1 MPPLDKMITRSLGA
15 TASRFSP
22 SSLSFLSSPLSP
34 HIVKMASDL
43 SIEQNNKIRVTLGL
57 KPLPVPGAGP
67 EFREDDSES
76 GEEED
81 PASTIETRP
90 AESYDNW
97 KKVQDAAEAKRKRD
111 EKNAAIKR
119 ARDIAQRNLQLQGTT
134 LGEVNGEELDTK
146 AFLAQTNKNR
156 KKIEKDRARRLAEEL
171 EERERLAAAEYTA
184 ADLAGIKV
192 GHSAGAFEGGEDHI
206 LTLKDAAVDD
216 DEEDDELENLDL
228 VEKERTEEKLEL
240 KKKKPVYDPTAENQG
255 ILSQY
260 DEEIEGKKRKRF
272 TLDAQGSTEER
283 EAKRQEVSNQLRK
296 NIISLDFEPEVP
308 ASDYMDISEV
318 KIKKPKKKKAKATK
332 RGTFM
337 EDDEIAPVT
346 DSNDA
351 QGSSAMDIDSK
362 AGVPVPARRKPINED
377 VSFVDDDD
385 LQASLALQRR
395 AAFKKRKKISPEE
408 LAKQLR
414 EEETQTPMEI
424 ESPDGEDE
432 EPGLVIDETSEFVSN
447 LHKPTLLAQE
457 EKPTRAVAKVRESPE
472 GEAEAEIEGEG
483 VEIDMDRYADIDDE
497 EELAARIKRDQEST
511 TEPQQLTVTGLEEES
526 SLDQGLAATLS
537 MLKSRGLVK
546 DNDGGQKNALM
557 RDRQRFLAEKLNR
570 ETETERRAR
579 QQRERD
585 RTSGK
590 LERMSAR
597 EREEHAR
604 WENKHRDQQEA
615 RHMAEVF
622 NSQYK
627 PDVQLRYVDEF
638 GRNMNQKEAF
648 KQLSHQ
654 FHGKGSGK
662 MKTEKRLKKIEDEK
676 KLESMSTLDGSQNNP
691 MNTVMDTAAR
701 KNRQAG
707 VRMG

>member
-1 MPPLDKMITRSLGA
+1 
-15 TASRFSP
+15 
-22 SSLSFLSSPLSP
+22 
-34 HIVKMASDL
+34 MADAL
-43 SIEQNNKIRVTLGL
+43 SIEQNNKIRVALGL

-67 EFREDDSES
+67 EFRDDDSES
-76 GEEED
+76 GEEEEA
-81 PASTIETRP
+81 ASTVESRQ

-119 ARDIAQRNLQLQGTT
+119 ARDIAQRNLQLQGST
-134 LGEVNGEELDTK
+134 LGEGNDVELDTK
-146 AFLAQTNKNR
+146 AWLAQSKKR
-156 KKIEKDRARRLAEEL
+156 QKKIEKERAQRLAKEL

-192 GHSAGAFEGGEDHI
+192 GHSAGAFEDGEDHI

-216 DEEDDELENLDL
+216 EEEDDELQNLDL

-308 ASDYMDISEV
+308 SSDYMDISEV
-318 KIKKPKKKKAKATK
+318 KIKKPKKKKTKATK
-332 RGTFM
+332 KRAFM
-337 EDDEIAPVT
+337 DDDEVAPAT
-346 DSNDA
+346 DSTDA

-362 AGVPVPARRKPINED
+362 DGVPVPATRKPTNED

-414 EEETQTPMEI
+414 EEETQTPMDI
-424 ESPDGEDE
+424 ENSDNE

-457 EKPTRAVAKVRESPE
+457 EKHKHAIAAAKEPESPNTEPE
-472 GEAEAEIEGEG
+472 GKDL
-483 VEIDMDRYADIDDE
+483 EIDMDRYGDIEDE
-497 EELAARIKRDQEST
+497 EELAARIKHDEAQAEASAA
-511 TEPQQLTVTGLEEES
+511 EPQQLTVTGLEEES
-526 SLDQGLAATLS
+526 TLDQGLAATLS

-546 DNDGGQKNALM
+546 DNDGSSKNALM
-557 RDRQRFLAEKLNR
+557 RDRQRFLAEKTSR
-570 ETETERRAR
+570 ESETERRAR

-604 WENKHRDQQEA
+604 WENKQRDQQEA
-615 RHMAEVF
+615 RHMADVF
-622 NSQYK
+622 NREYK

-662 MKTEKRLKKIEDEK
+662 GKTEKRLKKVEEEK
-676 KLESMSTLDGSQNNP
+676 KREAMPTLDGSQQTG
-691 MNTVMDTAAR
+691 MNTVMGTAAR

-707 VRMG
+707 VRLG

>member
-1 MPPLDKMITRSLGA
+1 
-15 TASRFSP
+15 
-22 SSLSFLSSPLSP
+22 
-34 HIVKMASDL
+34 MADAL
-43 SIEQNNKIRVTLGL
+43 SIEQNNKIRVALGL

-76 GEEED
+76 GEEEE
-81 PASTIETRP
+81 PASTIETRQ

-97 KKVQDAAEAKRKRD
+97 QKLQDAAEAKRKRE

-119 ARDIAQRNLQLQGTT
+119 ARDIAQRNLQLQGST
-134 LGEVNGEELDTK
+134 LGEANDEELDTK
-146 AFLAQTNKNR
+146 AWLAQTKKR
-156 KKIEKDRARRLAEEL
+156 QKKIEKVRAQRLAEEL

-216 DEEDDELENLDL
+216 DEEDDELQNLDL

-260 DEEIEGKKRKRF
+260 DDEIEGKKRKRF
-272 TLDAQGSTEER
+272 TLDAKGSTEER

-308 ASDYMDISEV
+308 SSDYMDISEV

-332 RGTFM
+332 QRTLM
-337 EDDEIAPVT
+337 DDDEITPAA
-346 DSNDA
+346 DSIDT
-351 QGSSAMDIDSK
+351 QGSSAMDIDSNG
-362 AGVPVPARRKPINED
+362 GVSVPARRKPVNED

-424 ESPDGEDE
+424 ENSDNEGE

-447 LHKPTLLAQE
+447 LHKPTLLAQD
-457 EKPTRAVAKVRESPE
+457 EKHIRSVTKEPESPSAEPE
-472 GEAEAEIEGEG
+472 GEREGEG
-483 VEIDMDRYADIDDE
+483 VEIDMDRYGDVEDE
-497 EELAARIKRDQEST
+497 EELAARIKRDQESAA
-511 TEPQQLTVTGLEEES
+511 EPPQLTGTGLEEES

-546 DNDGGQKNALM
+546 DNDGSSKNALM
-557 RDRQRFLAEKLNR
+557 RDRQRFLAEKMNR
-570 ETETERRAR
+570 ESETERRAR

-604 WENKHRDQQEA
+604 WENKQRDQQEA

-622 NSQYK
+622 NREYK

-676 KLESMSTLDGSQNNP
+676 KLESMSTLDGSQNTG

>member
-1 MPPLDKMITRSLGA
+1 
-15 TASRFSP
+15 
-22 SSLSFLSSPLSP
+22 
-34 HIVKMASDL
+34 MADAL
-43 SIEQNNKIRVTLGL
+43 SIEQNNKIRVALGL

-76 GEEED
+76 GDEEE
-81 PASTIETRP
+81 PASTIETRQ

-97 KKVQDAAEAKRKRD
+97 QKVQDAAEAKRKRE

-119 ARDIAQRNLQLQGTT
+119 ARDIAQRNLQLQGST
-134 LGEVNGEELDTK
+134 LGEGNDEELDTK
-146 AFLAQTNKNR
+146 AWLAQTKKR
-156 KKIEKDRARRLAEEL
+156 QKKIEKVRAQRLAEEL

-216 DEEDDELENLDL
+216 DEEDDELQNLDL

-260 DEEIEGKKRKRF
+260 DDEIEGKKRKRF
-272 TLDAQGSTEER
+272 TLDAKGSTEER

-308 ASDYMDISEV
+308 SSDYMDISEV

-332 RGTFM
+332 QRTLM
-337 EDDEIAPVT
+337 DDDEIAPVA
-346 DSNDA
+346 DSIDA
-351 QGSSAMDIDSK
+351 QGSSAMDIDSNG
-362 AGVPVPARRKPINED
+362 GVPVPARRKPINED

-414 EEETQTPMEI
+414 EEENQTPMEI
-424 ESPDGEDE
+424 ENSDNEGE

-447 LHKPTLLAQE
+447 LHKPTLLAQD
-457 EKPTRAVAKVRESPE
+457 EKPIRSVTKEPESPSAE
-472 GEAEAEIEGEG
+472 PEAEGEGEG
-483 VEIDMDRYADIDDE
+483 VEIDMDRYGDIEDV
-497 EELAARIKRDQEST
+497 EELAARIKRDQESAA
-511 TEPQQLTVTGLEEES
+511 EPPQLTGTGLEEES

-546 DNDGGQKNALM
+546 DNDGSSKNALM
-557 RDRQRFLAEKLNR
+557 RDRQRFLAEKSNR
-570 ETETERRAR
+570 ESETERRAR

-604 WENKHRDQQEA
+604 WENKQRDQQEA

-622 NSQYK
+622 NREYK

-676 KLESMSTLDGSQNNP
+676 KLESMSTLDGSQNTG

>member
-1 MPPLDKMITRSLGA
+1 
-15 TASRFSP
+15 
-22 SSLSFLSSPLSP
+22 
-34 HIVKMASDL
+34 MADAL
-43 SIEQNNKIRVTLGL
+43 SIEQNNKIRVALGL
-57 KPLPVPGAGP
+57 KPLPVPGADP
-67 EFREDDSES
+67 EFRDDDDSES

-81 PASTIETRP
+81 PASTLESRQ
-90 AESYDNW
+90 AESYENW
-97 KKVQDAAEAKRKRD
+97 QKIQDAAEAKRKRD

-119 ARDIAQRNLQLQGTT
+119 ARDIAQRNLQLQGST
-134 LGEVNGEELDTK
+134 LGEANGDELDTK
-146 AFLAQTNKNR
+146 AWLAQSKKR
-156 KKIEKDRARRLAEEL
+156 QKKIEKERAQRLAEEL
-171 EERERLAAAEYTA
+171 EERERLAETEYTA

-216 DEEDDELENLDL
+216 EEEDDELQNLDL

-296 NIISLDFEPEVP
+296 NTISLDFEPEVP

-332 RGTFM
+332 QRTFM
-337 EDDEIAPVT
+337 DDEEVAPVA
-346 DSNDA
+346 DSTDA

-362 AGVPVPARRKPINED
+362 SGVPIPAPRKPINED

-395 AAFKKRKKISPEE
+395 TAFKKRKKISPEE

-414 EEETQTPMEI
+414 EEEAQTPMEI
-424 ESPDGEDE
+424 ENPDNEGE

-447 LHKPTLLAQE
+447 LHKPTLLEQE
-457 EKPTRAVAKVRESPE
+457 AKRATAAAKEPESPS
-472 GEAEAEIEGEG
+472 AEPEGEG
-483 VEIDMDRYADIDDE
+483 VEIDMDRYGDIEDE
-497 EELAARIKRDQEST
+497 EELAARIKRDEVSA
-511 TEPQQLTVTGLEEES
+511 EPQQLTGTGLEEES
-526 SLDQGLAATLS
+526 TLDQGLAATLS
-537 MLKSRGLVK
+537 MLKSRGLVQET
-546 DNDGGQKNALM
+546 DSTNRNALM
-557 RDRQRFLAEKLNR
+557 RDRQRFLADKLNR
-570 ETETERRAR
+570 ETEIERRAR

-585 RTSGK
+585 RASGK

-604 WENKHRDQQEA
+604 WENKQRDQQEA
-615 RHMAEVF
+615 RHMADVF
-622 NSQYK
+622 NREYK

-662 MKTEKRLKKIEDEK
+662 MKTEKRLKKIDEEK
-676 KLESMSTLDGSQNNP
+676 KRESMSTLDSSQNTG
-691 MNTVMDTAAR
+691 MNTAVGTAAR

-707 VRMG
+707 VRLG

>member
-1 MPPLDKMITRSLGA
+1 
-15 TASRFSP
+15 
-22 SSLSFLSSPLSP
+22 
-34 HIVKMASDL
+34 MADAL
-43 SIEQNNKIRVTLGL
+43 SIEQNNKIRVALGL

-67 EFREDDSES
+67 EFREDDDSES

-81 PASTIETRP
+81 PASTLESRQ

-97 KKVQDAAEAKRKRD
+97 KKIQDTAEAKRKRD

-119 ARDIAQRNLQLQGTT
+119 ARDIAQRNLQLQGST
-134 LGEVNGEELDTK
+134 LGEGNGDELDTK
-146 AFLAQTNKNR
+146 AWLSQSKKR
-156 KKIEKDRARRLAEEL
+156 QKKIEKERAQRLAEEL
-171 EERERLAAAEYTA
+171 EERERLAEAEYTA

-192 GHSAGAFEGGEDHI
+192 GHAAGAFDGGEDHI

-216 DEEDDELENLDL
+216 EEEDDELQNLDL

-308 ASDYMDISEV
+308 SSDYMDISEV

-332 RGTFM
+332 QRTFM
-337 EDDEIAPVT
+337 DDDDEIAPVA
-346 DSNDA
+346 DSTNA

-362 AGVPVPARRKPINED
+362 GGVPVPAPRKPINED
-377 VSFVDDDD
+377 VSFADDDD

-414 EEETQTPMEI
+414 EEETQTPMDI
-424 ESPDGEDE
+424 ENSDNEGE

-447 LHKPTLLAQE
+447 LHKPTLLEQE
-457 EKPTRAVAKVRESPE
+457 EKHATAAAKKPESP
-472 GEAEAEIEGEG
+472 GAEPEGEG
-483 VEIDMDRYADIDDE
+483 VEIDMDRYGDIEDE
-497 EELAARIKRDQEST
+497 EELAARIKRDEAPASET
-511 TEPQQLTVTGLEEES
+511 QQLTGTGLEEES
-526 SLDQGLAATLS
+526 TLDQGLAATLS

-546 DNDGGQKNALM
+546 DNDGTSQNTLM
-557 RDRQRFLAEKLNR
+557 RDRQRFLADKANR
-570 ETETERRAR
+570 ESETERRAR

-585 RTSGK
+585 RASGK

-604 WENKHRDQQEA
+604 WENKQRDQQEA
-615 RHMAEVF
+615 RHMADVF
-622 NSQYK
+622 NREYQ
-627 PDVQLRYVDEF
+627 PDIQLRYVDEF
-638 GRNMNQKEAF
+638 GRHLNKKEAF

-662 MKTEKRLKKIEDEK
+662 MKTEKRLKKIDEEK
-676 KLESMSTLDGSQNNP
+676 KRESMSTLDSSQNTG
-691 MNTVMDTAAR
+691 MNTAVGTAAR

-707 VRMG
+707 VRLG

>member
-1 MPPLDKMITRSLGA
+1 
-15 TASRFSP
+15 
-22 SSLSFLSSPLSP
+22 
-34 HIVKMASDL
+34 MADAL
-43 SIEQNNKIRVTLGL
+43 SIEQNNKIRVALGL

-67 EFREDDSES
+67 EFREDDDSES

-81 PASTIETRP
+81 PASTLESRQ

-97 KKVQDAAEAKRKRD
+97 KKIQDTAEAKRKRD

-119 ARDIAQRNLQLQGTT
+119 ARDIAQRNLQLQGST
-134 LGEVNGEELDTK
+134 LGEGNGDELDTK
-146 AFLAQTNKNR
+146 AWLSQSKKR
-156 KKIEKDRARRLAEEL
+156 QKKIEKERAQRLAEEL
-171 EERERLAAAEYTA
+171 AERERLAETEYTA

-192 GHSAGAFEGGEDHI
+192 GHAAGAFDGGEDHI

-216 DEEDDELENLDL
+216 EEEDDELQNLDL

-308 ASDYMDISEV
+308 SSDYMDISEV

-332 RGTFM
+332 KRTFM
-337 EDDEIAPVT
+337 DDDEIAPAA
-346 DSNDA
+346 DSTDA
-351 QGSSAMDIDSK
+351 QGSSAMDIDSNG
-362 AGVPVPARRKPINED
+362 GVPVAPRKPVNEN

-414 EEETQTPMEI
+414 EEETQTPMDI
-424 ESPDGEDE
+424 ENSDNEGE

-447 LHKPTLLAQE
+447 LHKPTLLEQE
-457 EKPTRAVAKVRESPE
+457 EKHATAAAKEPESPS
-472 GEAEAEIEGEG
+472 AEPEGEG
-483 VEIDMDRYADIDDE
+483 VEIDMDRYGDIEDE
-497 EELAARIKRDQEST
+497 EELAARIKRDEASAAQ
-511 TEPQQLTVTGLEEES
+511 PQQLTGTGLEEES
-526 SLDQGLAATLS
+526 TLDQGLAATLS

-546 DNDGGQKNALM
+546 DNDSTSQNTLM
-557 RDRQRFLAEKLNR
+557 RDRQRFLADKANR
-570 ETETERRAR
+570 ESETERRAR

-585 RTSGK
+585 RASGK

-604 WENKHRDQQEA
+604 WENKQRDQQEA
-615 RHMAEVF
+615 RHMADVF
-622 NSQYK
+622 NREYK

-662 MKTEKRLKKIEDEK
+662 MKTEKRLKKIDEEK
-676 KLESMSTLDGSQNNP
+676 KRESMSTLDSSQNTG
-691 MNTVMDTAAR
+691 MNAAVGTAAR

-707 VRMG
+707 VRLG

>member
-1 MPPLDKMITRSLGA
+1 
-15 TASRFSP
+15 
-22 SSLSFLSSPLSP
+22 
-34 HIVKMASDL
+34 MADAL
-43 SIEQNNKIRVTLGL
+43 SIEQNNKIRVALGL

-81 PASTIETRP
+81 PASTIETRQ

-119 ARDIAQRNLQLQGTT
+119 ARDIAQRNLQLQGST

-156 KKIEKDRARRLAEEL
+156 KKIEKDRARRLVEEL

-206 LTLKDAAVDD
+206 LTLKDAAVDN

-228 VEKERTEEKLEL
+228 IEKERTEEKLEL

-272 TLDAQGSTEER
+272 TLDAKGSTEER

-308 ASDYMDISEV
+308 TSDYMDISEV

-337 EDDEIAPVT
+337 DDDEIALVT
-346 DSNDA
+346 DSTDA

-362 AGVPVPARRKPINED
+362 AGVPVPPRRKPINED

-424 ESPDGEDE
+424 ENPDGEDE

-457 EKPTRAVAKVRESPE
+457 EKPTTTATKERESPE
-472 GEAEAEIEGEG
+472 AEAEGEG
-483 VEIDMDRYADIDDE
+483 VEIDMDRYGDIDDE
-497 EELAARIKRDQEST
+497 EELAARIKRDQESAA
-511 TEPQQLTVTGLEEES
+511 EPKQLTVTGLEEES

-546 DNDGGQKNALM
+546 DNDGSKKNALM
-557 RDRQRFLAEKLNR
+557 RDRQRFLAEKSNR
-570 ETETERRAR
+570 ESDTERRAR

-604 WENKHRDQQEA
+604 WENKQRDQQEA

-622 NSQYK
+622 NRDYK

-676 KLESMSTLDGSQNNP
+676 KLESMSTLDGSQNNA

>member
-1 MPPLDKMITRSLGA
+1 
-15 TASRFSP
+15 
-22 SSLSFLSSPLSP
+22 
-34 HIVKMASDL
+34 MADAL
-43 SIEQNNKIRVTLGL
+43 SIEQNNKIRVALGL

-81 PASTIETRP
+81 PASTLESRQ

-97 KKVQDAAEAKRKRD
+97 KKIQDTAEAKRKRD

-119 ARDIAQRNLQLQGTT
+119 ARDTAQRNLQLQGST
-134 LGEVNGEELDTK
+134 LGEANGDELDTK
-146 AFLAQTNKNR
+146 AWLSQSKKR
-156 KKIEKDRARRLAEEL
+156 QKKIEKERAQKLAGEL
-171 EERERLAAAEYTA
+171 EERERLAESEYTA

-192 GHSAGAFEGGEDHI
+192 GHAAGAFDGGEDHI

-216 DEEDDELENLDL
+216 EEEDDELQNLDL

-240 KKKKPVYDPTAENQG
+240 KKKKPVYDPMAENQG

-272 TLDAQGSTEER
+272 TLDAQGSTEEC
-283 EAKRQEVSNQLRK
+283 EAKRQEISNLK

-308 ASDYMDISEV
+308 SSDYMDISEV

-332 RGTFM
+332 QRAFM
-337 EDDEIAPVT
+337 DDGEIAPVA
-346 DSNDA
+346 DSTNA

-362 AGVPVPARRKPINED
+362 GGVPVPAPRKPINQD

-395 AAFKKRKKISPEE
+395 AAFKKRKKSSPED

-414 EEETQTPMEI
+414 EEETQTPMDI
-424 ESPDGEDE
+424 ENSDNEGE

-447 LHKPTLLAQE
+447 LHKPTLLEQE
-457 EKPTRAVAKVRESPE
+457 EKHATAAAKKPESPS
-472 GEAEAEIEGEG
+472 AEPEGEG
-483 VEIDMDRYADIDDE
+483 VEIDMDRYGDIEDE
-497 EELAARIKRDQEST
+497 DELAARIKHDEAPAS
-511 TEPQQLTVTGLEEES
+511 EPEQLTATGLEEES
-526 SLDQGLAATLS
+526 TLDRGVAATLA

-546 DNDGGQKNALM
+546 ENDGTSQNALM
-557 RDRQRFLAEKLNR
+557 RDRQRFLADKANR

-585 RTSGK
+585 RASGK

-604 WENKHRDQQEA
+604 WENKQRDQQEA

-622 NSQYK
+622 NREYK
-627 PDVQLRYVDEF
+627 PGFRLQYPDEF
-638 GRNMNQKEAF
+638 GRQMNPKEAF
-648 KQLSHQ
+648 KHMSHE

-662 MKTEKRLKKIEDEK
+662 MKTEKRLKKIDEEK
-676 KLESMSTLDGSQNNP
+676 KRESMSTLDSSQNTG
-691 MNTVMDTAAR
+691 MNTAVGTAAR

-707 VRMG
+707 VRLG

>member
-1 MPPLDKMITRSLGA
+1 
-15 TASRFSP
+15 
-22 SSLSFLSSPLSP
+22 
-34 HIVKMASDL
+34 MADAL
-43 SIEQNNKIRVTLGL
+43 SIEQNNKIRVALGL

-67 EFREDDSES
+67 EFREDDDSES

-81 PASTIETRP
+81 PASTLESRQ
-90 AESYDNW
+90 AESYENW

-119 ARDIAQRNLQLQGTT
+119 ARDIAQRNVQLQGST
-134 LGEVNGEELDTK
+134 LGEANDAELDTK
-146 AFLAQTNKNR
+146 AWLAQSKKR
-156 KKIEKDRARRLAEEL
+156 QKKIEKERAQRLAEEL
-171 EERERLAAAEYTA
+171 AERERLAETEYTA

-206 LTLKDAAVDD
+206 LTLKDTAVDD
-216 DEEDDELENLDL
+216 EEEDDELQNLDL

-308 ASDYMDISEV
+308 SSDYMDISEV

-332 RGTFM
+332 QRTFM
-337 EDDEIAPVT
+337 DDEEAAPVA
-346 DSNDA
+346 DSTDA
-351 QGSSAMDIDSK
+351 QGSSAMDIDSNG
-362 AGVPVPARRKPINED
+362 GVPVPAPRKPINED

-408 LAKQLR
+408 LAKRLR

-424 ESPDGEDE
+424 ETPDNEGE

-447 LHKPTLLAQE
+447 LHKPTLLEQE
-457 EKPTRAVAKVRESPE
+457 AKRVTTAARERESPS
-472 GEAEAEIEGEG
+472 AEPEGEG
-483 VEIDMDRYADIDDE
+483 VEVDMDRYGDIEDE
-497 EELAARIKRDQEST
+497 EELAARIKRDEISAA
-511 TEPQQLTVTGLEEES
+511 EPQLSGTGLEEES
-526 SLDQGLAATLS
+526 TLDQGLAATLS

-546 DNDGGQKNALM
+546 ETDSTSQNALM
-557 RDRQRFLAEKLNR
+557 RDRQRFLADKLNR
-570 ETETERRAR
+570 ETEIERRAR

-585 RTSGK
+585 RASGK

-597 EREEHAR
+597 EREEYAR
-604 WENKHRDQQEA
+604 WENKQRDQQEA
-615 RHMAEVF
+615 RHMADVF
-622 NSQYK
+622 NREYK

-662 MKTEKRLKKIEDEK
+662 MKTEKRLKKIDEEK
-676 KLESMSTLDGSQNNP
+676 KRESMSTLDSSQNTG
-691 MNTVMDTAAR
+691 MNTAVGTAAR

-707 VRMG
+707 VRLG